1 MEQKYRNN
9 FRCVILGRSGT
20 GKSYYT
26 VNTLLPEYRQLHP
39 YKRIII
45 FDYNEHWMYKDIQK
59 ITLEMLPRWRE
70 RGGTYRVCGEDEKKI
85 FEYINKY
92 MRNSL
97 ILIEDATS
105 FFDKGISPNDIKKA
119 VVDAKQKN
127 NDFIFQFHGFASAPP
142 LILRFTDLYIVF
154 KTDNPNYR
162 REMIG
167 FDEIK
172 SAWESVMADQNPYAK
187 RVVKI

>member
-1 MEQKYRNN
+1 M
-9 FRCVILGRSGT
+9 GRSGT

-26 VNTLLPEYRQLHP
+26 INTLIPQYLHSHP
-39 YKRIII
+39 TQRVII
-45 FDYNEHWMYKDIQK
+45 FDFNEHWMYSHITK
-59 ITLEMLPRWRE
+59 ITLDMLPRWRK
-70 RGGTYRVCGEDEKKI
+70 RGGIFRICGAAEKKV

-105 FFDKGISPNDIKKA
+105 FFDKGVSPDDIKKS

-142 LILRFTDLYIVF
+142 LILRFTDAYILF

-162 REMIG
+162 REIVG
-167 FDEIK
+167 YEEIK
-172 SAWESVMADQNPYAK
+172 SAWEAVMADPNPYAK
-187 RVVKI
+187 KFVKI